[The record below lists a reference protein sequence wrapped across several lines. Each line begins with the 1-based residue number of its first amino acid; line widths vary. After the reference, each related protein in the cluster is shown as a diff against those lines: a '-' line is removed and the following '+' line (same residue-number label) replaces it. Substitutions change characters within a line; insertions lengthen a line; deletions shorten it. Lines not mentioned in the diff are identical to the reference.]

1 MSNDNKQLAVE
12 RANQAKALLEN
23 PLLSECIAKLK
34 EKYIE
39 AWRIS
44 SPEDTAGRERLF
56 LAHGLIDQIHA
67 HLRVLIGDG
76 QIAAQQLDKLKGK
89 IR

>member
-23 PLLSECIAKLK
+23 PLLSESIAKLK

-39 AWRIS
+39 AWRNS
-44 SPEDTAGRERLF
+44 SPEDMQGRERLF
-56 LAHGLIDQIHA
+56 LAHGLVDQIYV
-67 HLRVLIGDG
+67 HLRVVLGDG
-76 QIAAQQLDKLKGK
+76 QIAAQQMDKLKGK

>member
-23 PLLSECIAKLK
+23 PLLNESLSKLK

-39 AWRIS
+39 AWRNS
-44 SPEDTAGRERLF
+44 SPEDVSGRERLF
-56 LAHGLIDQIHA
+56 LAHGLVDQIHS